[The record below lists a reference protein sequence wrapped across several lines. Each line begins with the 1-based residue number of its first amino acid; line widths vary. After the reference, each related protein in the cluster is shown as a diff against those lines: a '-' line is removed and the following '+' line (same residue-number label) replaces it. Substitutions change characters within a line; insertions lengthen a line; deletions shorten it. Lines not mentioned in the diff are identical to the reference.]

1 MNLAGIYYYSIT
13 MYYRNVFFRGRDIQ
27 NSECS
32 LAIWGQLLPISLD
45 PCADRAGAD
54 WDR

>member
-1 MNLAGIYYYSIT
+1 MNLAGLYYSIT

-27 NSECS
+27 NSEFS
-32 LAIWGQLLPISLD
+32 PAIWGQLLPISLD